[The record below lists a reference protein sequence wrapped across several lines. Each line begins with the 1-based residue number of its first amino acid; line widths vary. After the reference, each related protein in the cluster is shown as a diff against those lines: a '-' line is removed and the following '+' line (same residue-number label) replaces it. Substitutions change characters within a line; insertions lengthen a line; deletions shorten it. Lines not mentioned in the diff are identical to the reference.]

1 MIVTVVLV
9 TAVYLLPLAVGIG
22 VTTEWSAWK
31 EGFFPEVAAQIGGPW
46 LGVWLTLAAL
56 VSAAGMFNALLCT
69 SARVPFAMANR
80 GMLPRSLRRLHVKY
94 GTPWP
99 AILANS
105 AGAALLI
112 PFSFQE
118 LIELDMFLYA
128 AALILEFAALVRLRV
143 ARPEMARPYRV
154 PFGVA
159 GVVAISIP
167 PVALCL
173 LSIALSNQGTRYVGF
188 IGIAIGLLV
197 YRWQARVVPTA
208 DVETAPTS

>member
-1 MIVTVVLV
+1 
-9 TAVYLLPLAVGIG
+9 
-22 VTTEWSAWK
+22 
-31 EGFFPEVAAQIGGPW
+31 
-46 LGVWLTLAAL
+46 
-56 VSAAGMFNALLCT
+56 
-69 SARVPFAMANR
+69 
-80 GMLPRSLRRLHVKY
+80 MLPHSLRRLHVKY

-99 AILANS
+99 AILTNS

-143 ARPEMARPYRV
+143 TRPEMARPYRV

-197 YRWQARVVPTA
+197 YRWQAKVVSTA